1 MDFDIIFKELKE
13 EITELAKDKF
23 NEQSNAIAQDM
34 QEYLAHSKE
43 KLQKWA
49 KLFKAQSIDKDEL
62 IWLLKSQKD
71 LLLLKSLQNIG
82 VSSIS
87 IGHFKN
93 KIVDTVLSKIV
104 AQVQS

>member
-1 MDFDIIFKELKE
+1 MDFDILFKELKE
-13 EITELAKDKF
+13 EIAELAKDKF
-23 NEQSNAIAQDM
+23 DEQSTAIVDDM
-34 QEYLAHSKE
+34 EAYLAHSKE

-49 KLFKAQSIDKDEL
+49 KLFKENKIDKEEL
-62 IWLLKSQKD
+62 VWLLKSQKD

-104 AQVQS
+104 VHAA

>member
-1 MDFDIIFKELKE
+1 MDFDILFKELKE
-13 EITELAKDKF
+13 EIAELAKDKF
-23 NEQSNAIAQDM
+23 DEQSTAIVDDM
-34 QEYLAHSKE
+34 EVYLAHSKE

-49 KLFKAQSIDKDEL
+49 RLFKNNKIDKEEL
-62 IWLLKSQKD
+62 VWLLKSQKD

-104 AQVQS
+104 VHAA

>member
-1 MDFDIIFKELKE
+1 MDFDILFKELKE
-13 EITELAKDKF
+13 EIAELAKDKF
-23 NEQSNAIAQDM
+23 DEQSAAIVEDM
-34 QEYLAHSKE
+34 EAYLAHSKE

-49 KLFKAQSIDKDEL
+49 KLFKENKIDKEEL
-62 IWLLKSQKD
+62 VWLLKSQKD

-93 KIVDTVLSKIV
+93 KIVNTVLSKIIV
-104 AQVQS
+104 HTA